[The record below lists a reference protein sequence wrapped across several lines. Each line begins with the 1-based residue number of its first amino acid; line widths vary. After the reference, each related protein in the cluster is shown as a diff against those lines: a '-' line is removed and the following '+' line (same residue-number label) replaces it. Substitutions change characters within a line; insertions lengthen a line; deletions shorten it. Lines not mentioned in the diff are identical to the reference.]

1 MREGKLQARRR
12 RAARGRAIIALGGR
26 NRLVAYRSGRHIYV
40 QLLAPDRRRVLAAA
54 SSVEKRM
61 REKLAGGGNRKAAE
75 AVGQLLAEKVKAAG
89 LPMQAAFDRSGYA
102 YHGRVRTLAEAMRSA
117 GMEF

>member
-12 RAARGRAIIALGGR
+12 RAARGRALIALGGR

-40 QLLAPDRRRVLAAA
+40 QLLAPNHQVLASA
-54 SSVEKRM
+54 SSVEKSM
-61 REKLAGGGNRKAAE
+61 RGKFRCGGNRKAAE
-75 AVGQLLAEKVKAAG
+75 AVGQLLTEKIKSAG

-102 YHGRVRTLAEAMRSA
+102 YHGRVQALADALRA
-117 GMEF
+117 GGMEF

>member
-26 NRLVAYRSGRHIYV
+26 NRLVAYRSGRHMYV
-40 QLLAPDRRRVLAAA
+40 QLLAPDQRVLAAA
-54 SSVEKRM
+54 SSVEKPLR
-61 REKLAGGGNRKAAE
+61 KQFSGGGNRKVAD
-75 AVGQLLAEKVKAAG
+75 AVGQLLAEKVKTAG
-89 LPMQAAFDRSGYA
+89 LPMQAAFDRNGYA
-102 YHGRVRTLAEAMRSA
+102 YHGRVRALAEAMRTA